1 MLTNE
6 DKKWITEL
14 MNNRF
19 AEQNKHLDWQDER
32 MEEHDLRM
40 DEKFEKLREENM
52 THIDFVM
59 EQQMDQLKP
68 LFEVVPGA
76 GKSYGMLEEIVK
88 RHETNFDYLKHGH
101 AAISKALV
109 SDVKGEY
116 E

>member
-40 DEKFEKLREENM
+40 NEKFEKLREDNM

-59 EQQMDQLKP
+59 EQQMDQ
-68 LFEVVPGA
+68 
-76 GKSYGMLEEIVK
+76 
-88 RHETNFDYLKHGH
+88 LKHGH

>member
-6 DKKWITEL
+6 DKKWIAEL
-14 MNNRF
+14 MNSRF
-19 AEQNKHLDWQDER
+19 AEQDKRLDAQDQR
-32 MEEHDLRM
+32 MEEHDLHM
-40 DEKFEKLREENM
+40 NEKFEKLREESM

-88 RHETNFDYLKHGH
+88 RHMLQYPKH
-101 AAISKALV
+101 
-109 SDVKGEY
+109 
-116 E
+116 

>member
-19 AEQNKHLDWQDER
+19 AEQKKHLDWQDER
-32 MEEHDLRM
+32 MEE
-40 DEKFEKLREENM
+40 KFEKLREDNM

-88 RHETNFDYLKHGH
+88 RHELQYPKHW
-101 AAISKALV
+101 
-109 SDVKGEY
+109 
-116 E
+116 